1 MTDWHRQLRPQD
13 RVRLQSGAI
22 ATIHGKHSDGII
34 LGMVSEANKRF
45 RSLRW
50 NRDGQA
56 DPAGFDT
63 KDDIAEKEKVK

>member
-1 MTDWHRQLRPQD
+1 MTDWYSQLRPQD

-22 ATIHGKHSDGII
+22 ATIHGKLSDGII
-34 LGMVSEANKRF
+34 LGMVREENGRF

-50 NRDGQA
+50 NRGGQA

-63 KDDIAEKEKVK
+63 TDDISEKVK